1 MRVIDHFVFL
11 VNGPFSHS
19 QVPLLIFWNALSS
32 FSLSDI
38 KKSHKL
44 SYLNCLHNVFFF
56 LSFYFLPFFLHIESV
71 LIMYENLCFL
81 ISMLG
86 LLTFNVSISIF
97 RLGHLGVCF
106 TIFHVLFVPAMFL
119 YCFFLVIQVFFSI
132 VFISSIDMFVFFVS
146 YFSRDSN
153 MHL

>member
-1 MRVIDHFVFL
+1 MLCLRLVCPILKIHISFL
-11 VNGPFSHS
+11 IWIV
-19 QVPLLIFWNALSS
+19 
-32 FSLSDI
+32 
-38 KKSHKL
+38 
-44 SYLNCLHNVFFF
+44 HNVFFF

-106 TIFHVLFVPAMFL
+106 TVFHVLFVPAMFL

-132 VFISSIDMFVFFVS
+132 VFISSIDIVVMFVFFVN
-146 YFSRDSN
+146 YFSRDPN